1 MDGKP
6 SPAGQRRSSL
16 SDDSISQSSTN
27 MEMSQTSIPGQPQI
41 VPNEPEVYTWVLLR
55 RSLQQHHYISFIES
69 FGGRGVGGGLFRWP
83 SSLAMSVWRDNFQT
97 VSKFPFIIYRGNVPL
112 PSLMCKMKTL
122 LCCLILTPICNTCRC
137 MSLSVHH
144 FYFTALQFYG
154 KKLFLYC
161 VV

>member
-1 MDGKP
+1 MANHPQLDRGEAVYLTTRYLRAVQTWRWARHPYPDNHRLCLMNQKSTRKLSQEEI
-6 SPAGQRRSSL
+6 SPTTPLHFFQRVS
-16 SDDSISQSSTN
+16 
-27 MEMSQTSIPGQPQI
+27 
-41 VPNEPEVYTWVLLR
+41 
-55 RSLQQHHYISFIES
+55 
-69 FGGRGVGGGLFRWP
+69 GGGGGGLFRWP
-83 SSLAMSVWRDNFQT
+83 SSLAMSVWRDNFPPKQ
-97 VSKFPFIIYRGNVPL
+97 SQNFLSSFNVPL

>member
-1 MDGKP
+1 MANHPQLDRGEAVYLTTRYLRAVQTWRWARHPYPDNHRLCLMNQKSTRELSQEI
-6 SPAGQRRSSL
+6 SPTTPLHFLHREFR
-16 SDDSISQSSTN
+16 
-27 MEMSQTSIPGQPQI
+27 
-41 VPNEPEVYTWVLLR
+41 
-55 RSLQQHHYISFIES
+55 
-69 FGGRGVGGGLFRWP
+69 GGGVFSDGPRVWQCQCEEIISKQSQNFLL
-83 SSLAMSVWRDNFQT
+83 SL
-97 VSKFPFIIYRGNVPL
+97 NVPL

>member
-69 FGGRGVGGGLFRWP
+69 FGGGGVFSDGPRVWQCQCEEIISKQSQNFL
-83 SSLAMSVWRDNFQT
+83 SSL
-97 VSKFPFIIYRGNVPL
+97 NVPL